1 MGETEILK
9 VIAQEM
15 ASMGINYYYMVNDSE
30 TVTYP
35 YVTGEYNE
43 YQYTFE
49 DRSTVGELLFDVWTK
64 GSELSLLAVKDLIK
78 DKFSNYQIAVADE
91 TKKMSLSLAYLSKMP
106 RRTDVEGLKRLEI
119 RLQVNYW
126 ESD

>member
-49 DRSTVGELLFDVWTK
+49 DRSTVGELLLDVWTR

-91 TKKMSLSLAYLSKMP
+91 TKKMSLSLAYLSKVP
-106 RRTDVEGLKRLEI
+106 RQTNVEGLKRLEI